1 MAAVPEDSPAHSL
14 LGLELDRGWHV
25 VRKVER
31 AADATGSNFAVGYV
45 VENGGQTAFLKALDF
60 SSVFKRDN
68 FMLALEELTTAFNFE
83 REILERCAA
92 GRMDRIVRVL
102 GHGDVRLEGAAIP
115 VSYLIF
121 EQADGDVRKVLRAD
135 DRAEDAAWKLRVL
148 HHAATGLRQMHSRD
162 MAHQDLKPSNLLI
175 FEGDSAKLG
184 DLGRASQRS
193 LVAPHDEYP
202 FPGDAAYAPLEF
214 YYGQV
219 ATDWAERRQAADLY
233 MLGSLILFLFGEVH
247 MTAAVLERLAE
258 SARPGVWRGDYSGV
272 LQYVRVAFNGVLE
285 ELDEVLQSRVDD
297 DVREGILGLVRHL
310 CEPDPSKRGHPR
322 ARAVRHGNPYSLER
336 FISELNVLA
345 GRARVRRV

>member
-102 GHGDVRLEGAAIP
+102 GHGDVR
-115 VSYLIF
+115 
-121 EQADGDVRKVLRAD
+121 KVLRAD

-148 HHAATGLRQMHSRD
+148 LHAATGLRQMHSRD